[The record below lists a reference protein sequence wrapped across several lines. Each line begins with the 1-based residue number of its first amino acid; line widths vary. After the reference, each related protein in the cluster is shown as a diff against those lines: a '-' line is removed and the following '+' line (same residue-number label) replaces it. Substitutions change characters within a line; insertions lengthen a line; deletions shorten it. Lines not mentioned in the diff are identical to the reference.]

1 MNKALAGLALGTAIV
16 VATSTISVVTFA
28 EEKEYQPKAVATAL
42 LEGPLAGVEGKTV
55 IIKNFRLP
63 PGHVGGKHTHPGTV
77 FVYVF
82 DGSLTIETS
91 DGKSQTVSAGELY
104 PEPMGLV
111 MQARNTSTA
120 KGVEIVVFQ
129 IGTECK
135 PMMVKAD

>member
-16 VATSTISVVTFA
+16 LATSTIPVVTFA
-28 EEKEYQPKAVATAL
+28 EEKEYKPKVVATSL
-42 LEGPLAGVEGKTV
+42 LQGPLAGVEGKTV

-63 PGHVGGKHTHPGTV
+63 PGYVGGKHYHPGTV
-77 FVYVF
+77 FVYVI
-82 DGSLTIETS
+82 DGSMTIETS

-120 KGVEIVVFQ
+120 KGVEFVVFQ
-129 IGTECK
+129 IGTEGK